1 MRELECNN
9 AFDAVRTGSHPNEVE
24 GPLAG
29 TIEPENKINMEN
41 QWKDEEK

>member
-1 MRELECNN
+1 MRESECNN
-9 AFDAVRTGSHPNEVE
+9 AFDAVRTGSHPNEV